1 MGPRNPVVKLSVM
14 ACCSGVADGDVGVA
28 LDSSHPDK
36 K

>member
-1 MGPRNPVVKLSVM
+1 MGPRKPMAKLSAM
-14 ACCSGVADGDVGVA
+14 ACCSGVGAGDVGVA